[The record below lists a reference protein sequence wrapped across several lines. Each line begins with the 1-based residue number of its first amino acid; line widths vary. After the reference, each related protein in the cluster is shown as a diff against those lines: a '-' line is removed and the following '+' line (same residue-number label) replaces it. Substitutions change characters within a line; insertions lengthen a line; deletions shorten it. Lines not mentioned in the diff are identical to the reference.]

1 MKFTLKNNELTATRK
16 LDFFESLIMEAIKA
30 EDDMPQEA
38 QEDVRKGVY
47 YLLERLD
54 GEMGGTTYKL
64 AQNWLAGLAV
74 HIPFENHDILE
85 RAKSFGVLAVNAGD
99 DTLDNFLT
107 SYFGNLA
114 SALFG
119 LRAELKL

>member
-47 YLLERLD
+47 DLLERLD

>member
-54 GEMGGTTYKL
+54 GE
-64 AQNWLAGLAV
+64 
-74 HIPFENHDILE
+74 I
-85 RAKSFGVLAVNAGD
+85 AKAFGVLAVNAGD
-99 DTLDNFLT
+99 ETLDNFLT
-107 SYFGNLA
+107 SYFGNLV

-119 LRAELKL
+119 LRTELKI